1 MKYLRTSLICIF
13 LMQLSFPVKAEKS
26 DSNGL
31 TDILL
36 INSYH
41 YTFKWTNDITNAVV
55 KELPEA
61 DDYRISIEYIDT
73 KRFSFQRQEV
83 LYFEYLKEKYRTL
96 DIKGIIC
103 SDNDAFEF
111 VLKHGKEIWGDVP
124 VTFCGVNELFKYDI
138 NSTNYFGVEE
148 EIAIAQTLE
157 LILTLQPDLK
167 ELIVVSDST
176 LNGILFADQFLRA
189 ARAINF
195 PVDYD
200 LIYATSVELL
210 GETLKEVDP
219 EKRAILLLSLYLPR
233 NGAVKDMILEADFL
247 KSCLDVPVY
256 GTWDFLFGGFI
267 LGGVINTGEEQGRL
281 AAQLLKRKLAGETFP
296 PGYLVKSTQ
305 TMVVDYNKLKYYNID
320 LSLVP
325 KNALVL
331 HEPENYFRK
340 YRQEILIVCSVL
352 GFLIV
357 INIILLRLLNEKRI
371 AEAKLRKSEERL
383 ELALDGANVG
393 LWDIDLENKAVYI
406 NKWVSGLLGYG
417 DSGIAR
423 VTIGDWIKTCH
434 PDDLGQVNEV
444 LHMHLSGKVHDFNTE
459 ARLQTSS
466 GEYKWFSLHGKVVEV
481 DQNSTPRRMIGLMLD
496 IDMQKQFEEQ
506 LRIAKEKAEESDR
519 LKSSFLANV
528 SHEIRTPMNA
538 ILGFSDILLDASIQ
552 KEDSLKF
559 LSLIRSSGE
568 SLLALINDIIDIS
581 KIESGQFNIV
591 IGKFDLHLLF
601 DKISH
606 IASTLINTYNRDIE
620 LIIEKGV
627 DQASLF
633 IESDQYRLEQIIN
646 NLISNAI
653 KFTSRGH
660 VILSY
665 TIPDNNTLEIR
676 VTDTGRGISKEDQ
689 GVIFNR
695 FRQINPDP
703 RINIGG
709 TGLGLAISKSI
720 TELLGGT
727 ISVVSAPD
735 EGATFIVRI
744 PCKYIK

>member
-61 DDYRISIEYIDT
+61 DDYRISIEYLDT

-83 LYFEYLKEKYRTL
+83 LYVEYLKEKYRTL

-296 PGYLVKSTQ
+296 SGYLVKPTQ

-606 IASTLINTYNRDIE
+606 IASALINTYNRDIE

-689 GVIFNR
+689 GVIFER

-703 RINIGG
+703 KINIGG

-727 ISVVSAPD
+727 ICVDSAPD
-735 EGATFIVRI
+735 QGATFRVRI
-744 PCKYIK
+744 PCKYL

>member
-1 MKYLRTSLICIF
+1 
-13 LMQLSFPVKAEKS
+13 MQLSFPVKAEKS

-61 DDYRISIEYIDT
+61 DDYRISIEYLDT

-83 LYFEYLKEKYRTL
+83 LYVEYLKEKYRTL

-296 PGYLVKSTQ
+296 PGYLVKPTQ

-689 GVIFNR
+689 GVIFER

-703 RINIGG
+703 KINIGG

-727 ISVVSAPD
+727 ICVDSAPD
-735 EGATFIVRI
+735 QGATFRVRI
-744 PCKYIK
+744 PCKYL

>member
-61 DDYRISIEYIDT
+61 DDYRISIEYLDT

-83 LYFEYLKEKYRTL
+83 LYVEYLKEKYRTL

-111 VLKHGKEIWGDVP
+111 VSKHGKEIWGDVP

-296 PGYLVKSTQ
+296 PGYLVKPTQ

-689 GVIFNR
+689 GVIFER

-703 RINIGG
+703 KINIGG

-720 TELLGGT
+720 TELLG
-727 ISVVSAPD
+727 V
-735 EGATFIVRI
+735 
-744 PCKYIK
+744 

>member
-61 DDYRISIEYIDT
+61 DDYRISIEYLDT

-83 LYFEYLKEKYRTL
+83 LYVEYLKEKYRTL

-296 PGYLVKSTQ
+296 PGYLVKPTQ

-417 DSGIAR
+417 DSGIAH

-459 ARLQTSS
+459 TRLLTSS

-689 GVIFNR
+689 GVIFER

-703 RINIGG
+703 KINIGG

-727 ISVVSAPD
+727 ICVDSAPD
-735 EGATFIVRI
+735 QGATFRVRI
-744 PCKYIK
+744 PCKYL

>member
-1 MKYLRTSLICIF
+1 
-13 LMQLSFPVKAEKS
+13 MQLSFPVKAEKS

-41 YTFKWTNDITNAVV
+41 YTFQWTNDITNAVV

-61 DDYRISIEYIDT
+61 NDYRISIEYLDT

-83 LYFEYLKEKYRTL
+83 LYVEYLKEKYRTL

-296 PGYLVKSTQ
+296 PGYLVKPTQ

-653 KFTSRGH
+653 KFTSRGR

-689 GVIFNR
+689 GVIFER

-703 RINIGG
+703 KINIGG

-727 ISVVSAPD
+727 ICVDSAPD
-735 EGATFIVRI
+735 QGATFRVRI
-744 PCKYIK
+744 PCKYL

>member
-61 DDYRISIEYIDT
+61 DDYRISIEYLDT

-83 LYFEYLKEKYRTL
+83 LYVEYLKEKYRTL

-296 PGYLVKSTQ
+296 PGYLVKPTQ

-689 GVIFNR
+689 GVIFER
-695 FRQINPDP
+695 FRQINPDSK
-703 RINIGG
+703 INIGG

-727 ISVVSAPD
+727 ICVDSAPD
-735 EGATFIVRI
+735 QGATFRVRI
-744 PCKYIK
+744 PCKYL

>member
-61 DDYRISIEYIDT
+61 DDYRISIEYLDT

-83 LYFEYLKEKYRTL
+83 LYVEYLKEKYRTL

-210 GETLKEVDP
+210 GETLKEADP

-296 PGYLVKSTQ
+296 PGYLVKPTQ

-689 GVIFNR
+689 GVIFER

-703 RINIGG
+703 KINIGG

-727 ISVVSAPD
+727 ICVDSAPD
-735 EGATFIVRI
+735 QGATFRVRI
-744 PCKYIK
+744 PCKYL

>member
-61 DDYRISIEYIDT
+61 DDYRISIEYLDT

-83 LYFEYLKEKYRTL
+83 LYVEYLKEKYRTL

-296 PGYLVKSTQ
+296 PGYLVKPTQ
-305 TMVVDYNKLKYYNID
+305 TMVVDYNKLKNYNID

-417 DSGIAR
+417 DSGIAH

-689 GVIFNR
+689 GVIFER

-703 RINIGG
+703 KINIGG

-727 ISVVSAPD
+727 ICVDSAPD
-735 EGATFIVRI
+735 QGATFRVRI
-744 PCKYIK
+744 PCKYL

>member
-61 DDYRISIEYIDT
+61 DDYRISIEYLDT

-83 LYFEYLKEKYRTL
+83 LYVEYLKEKYRTL

-296 PGYLVKSTQ
+296 PGYLVKPTQ

-417 DSGIAR
+417 DSGIAH

-660 VILSY
+660 VKLSY

-689 GVIFNR
+689 GVIFER

-703 RINIGG
+703 KINIGG

-720 TELLGGT
+720 TELLSGT
-727 ISVVSAPD
+727 ICVDSAPD
-735 EGATFIVRI
+735 QGATFRVRI
-744 PCKYIK
+744 PCKYL

>member
-1 MKYLRTSLICIF
+1 MNYLRTSLICIF

-61 DDYRISIEYIDT
+61 DDYRISIEYLDT

-83 LYFEYLKEKYRTL
+83 FYVEYLKEKYRTL

-111 VLKHGKEIWGDVP
+111 VLKHGKEICGDVP
-124 VTFCGVNELFKYDI
+124 VTCCGVNELFKYDI

-481 DQNSTPRRMIGLMLD
+481 DQNSTPRRMTGLMLD

-552 KEDSLKF
+552 KEDRLKF

-591 IGKFDLHLLF
+591 IGKFDLNLLF

-676 VTDTGRGISKEDQ
+676 VTDTGRGISKENQ
-689 GVIFNR
+689 GVIFER

-703 RINIGG
+703 KINIGG

-727 ISVVSAPD
+727 ICVDSAPD
-735 EGATFIVRI
+735 QGATFRVRI
-744 PCKYIK
+744 PCKYL

>member
-1 MKYLRTSLICIF
+1 
-13 LMQLSFPVKAEKS
+13 
-26 DSNGL
+26 
-31 TDILL
+31 
-36 INSYH
+36 
-41 YTFKWTNDITNAVV
+41 
-55 KELPEA
+55 
-61 DDYRISIEYIDT
+61 
-73 KRFSFQRQEV
+73 
-83 LYFEYLKEKYRTL
+83 
-96 DIKGIIC
+96 
-103 SDNDAFEF
+103 
-111 VLKHGKEIWGDVP
+111 
-124 VTFCGVNELFKYDI
+124 
-138 NSTNYFGVEE
+138 
-148 EIAIAQTLE
+148 
-157 LILTLQPDLK
+157 
-167 ELIVVSDST
+167 
-176 LNGILFADQFLRA
+176 
-189 ARAINF
+189 
-195 PVDYD
+195 
-200 LIYATSVELL
+200 
-210 GETLKEVDP
+210 
-219 EKRAILLLSLYLPR
+219 
-233 NGAVKDMILEADFL
+233 
-247 KSCLDVPVY
+247 
-256 GTWDFLFGGFI
+256 
-267 LGGVINTGEEQGRL
+267 
-281 AAQLLKRKLAGETFP
+281 
-296 PGYLVKSTQ
+296 
-305 TMVVDYNKLKYYNID
+305 
-320 LSLVP
+320 
-325 KNALVL
+325 
-331 HEPENYFRK
+331 
-340 YRQEILIVCSVL
+340 
-352 GFLIV
+352 
-357 INIILLRLLNEKRI
+357 
-371 AEAKLRKSEERL
+371 
-383 ELALDGANVG
+383 
-393 LWDIDLENKAVYI
+393 
-406 NKWVSGLLGYG
+406 
-417 DSGIAR
+417 
-423 VTIGDWIKTCH
+423 
-434 PDDLGQVNEV
+434 
-444 LHMHLSGKVHDFNTE
+444 MHLSGKVHDFNTE

-606 IASTLINTYNRDIE
+606 IASALINTYNRDIE

-689 GVIFNR
+689 GVIFER

-703 RINIGG
+703 KINIGG

-727 ISVVSAPD
+727 ICVDSAPD
-735 EGATFIVRI
+735 QGATFRVRI
-744 PCKYIK
+744 PCKYL

>member
-1 MKYLRTSLICIF
+1 
-13 LMQLSFPVKAEKS
+13 MQLSFPVKAEKS

-61 DDYRISIEYIDT
+61 DDYRISIEYLDT

-83 LYFEYLKEKYRTL
+83 LYVEYLKEKYRTL

-296 PGYLVKSTQ
+296 PGYLVKPTQ

-417 DSGIAR
+417 DSGIAH

-459 ARLQTSS
+459 TRLLTSS

-653 KFTSRGH
+653 KFTSCGH

-689 GVIFNR
+689 GVIFER

-703 RINIGG
+703 KINIGG

-727 ISVVSAPD
+727 ICVDSAPD
-735 EGATFIVRI
+735 QGATFRVRI
-744 PCKYIK
+744 PCKYL

>member
-13 LMQLSFPVKAEKS
+13 LMQLSYPVKAEKS

-61 DDYRISIEYIDT
+61 DDYRISIEYLDT

-83 LYFEYLKEKYRTL
+83 LYVEYLKEKYRTL

-417 DSGIAR
+417 DSGIAH

-689 GVIFNR
+689 GVIFER

-703 RINIGG
+703 KINIGG

-727 ISVVSAPD
+727 ICVDSAPD
-735 EGATFIVRI
+735 QGATFRVRI
-744 PCKYIK
+744 PCKYL

>member
-61 DDYRISIEYIDT
+61 DDYRISIEYLDT

-83 LYFEYLKEKYRTL
+83 LYVEYLKEKYRTL

-296 PGYLVKSTQ
+296 PGYLVKPTQ

-606 IASTLINTYNRDIE
+606 IASALINTYNRDIE

-689 GVIFNR
+689 GVIFER

-703 RINIGG
+703 KINIGG

-727 ISVVSAPD
+727 ICVDSAPD
-735 EGATFIVRI
+735 QGATFRVRI
-744 PCKYIK
+744 PCKYL

>member
-61 DDYRISIEYIDT
+61 DDYRISIEYLDT

-83 LYFEYLKEKYRTL
+83 LYVEYLKEKYRTL

-296 PGYLVKSTQ
+296 PGYLVKPTQ

-689 GVIFNR
+689 GVIFER

-703 RINIGG
+703 KINIGG

-727 ISVVSAPD
+727 ICVDSAPD
-735 EGATFIVRI
+735 QGATFRVRI
-744 PCKYIK
+744 PCKYL

>member
-1 MKYLRTSLICIF
+1 
-13 LMQLSFPVKAEKS
+13 MQLSFPVKAEKS

-61 DDYRISIEYIDT
+61 DDYRISIEYLDT

-83 LYFEYLKEKYRTL
+83 LYVEYLKEKYRTL

-296 PGYLVKSTQ
+296 PGYLVKPTQ

-466 GEYKWFSLHGKVVEV
+466 GEYKWFSLHGKVVEA

-653 KFTSRGH
+653 KFTSRGR

-689 GVIFNR
+689 GVIFER

-703 RINIGG
+703 KINIGG

-727 ISVVSAPD
+727 ICVDSAPD
-735 EGATFIVRI
+735 QGATFRVRI
-744 PCKYIK
+744 PCKYL

>member
-61 DDYRISIEYIDT
+61 DDYRISIEYLDT

-83 LYFEYLKEKYRTL
+83 LYVEYLKEKYRTL

-296 PGYLVKSTQ
+296 PGYLVKPTQ

-466 GEYKWFSLHGKVVEV
+466 GEYKWFSLHGKVVEA

-689 GVIFNR
+689 GVIFER

-703 RINIGG
+703 KINIGG

-727 ISVVSAPD
+727 ICVDSAPD
-735 EGATFIVRI
+735 QGATFRVRI
-744 PCKYIK
+744 PCKYL

>member
-61 DDYRISIEYIDT
+61 DDYRISIEYLDT
-73 KRFSFQRQEV
+73 KRFSFLRQEV
-83 LYFEYLKEKYRTL
+83 LYVEYLKEKYRTL

-417 DSGIAR
+417 DSGIAH

-689 GVIFNR
+689 GVIFER

-703 RINIGG
+703 KINIGG

-727 ISVVSAPD
+727 ICVDSAPD
-735 EGATFIVRI
+735 QGATFRVRI
-744 PCKYIK
+744 PCKYL

>member
-61 DDYRISIEYIDT
+61 DDYRISIEYLDT

-83 LYFEYLKEKYRTL
+83 LYVEYLKEKYRTL

-393 LWDIDLENKAVYI
+393 LWDINLENKAVYI

-417 DSGIAR
+417 DSGIAH

-689 GVIFNR
+689 GVIFER

-703 RINIGG
+703 KINIGG

-727 ISVVSAPD
+727 ICVDSAPD
-735 EGATFIVRI
+735 QGATFRVRI
-744 PCKYIK
+744 PCKYL

>member
-61 DDYRISIEYIDT
+61 DDYRISIEYLDT

-83 LYFEYLKEKYRTL
+83 LYVEYLKEKYRTL

-296 PGYLVKSTQ
+296 PGYLVKPTQ

-417 DSGIAR
+417 DSGIAH

-660 VILSY
+660 VKLSY

-689 GVIFNR
+689 GVIFER

-703 RINIGG
+703 KINIGG

-727 ISVVSAPD
+727 ICVDSAPD
-735 EGATFIVRI
+735 QGATFRVRI
-744 PCKYIK
+744 PCKYL

>member
-61 DDYRISIEYIDT
+61 DDYRISIEYLDT

-83 LYFEYLKEKYRTL
+83 LYVEYLKEKYRTL

-417 DSGIAR
+417 DSGIAH

-466 GEYKWFSLHGKVVEV
+466 GEYKWFALHGKVVEV

-689 GVIFNR
+689 GVIFER

-703 RINIGG
+703 KINIGG

-727 ISVVSAPD
+727 ICVDSAPD
-735 EGATFIVRI
+735 QGATFRVRI
-744 PCKYIK
+744 PCKYL

>member
-61 DDYRISIEYIDT
+61 DDYRISIEYLDT

-83 LYFEYLKEKYRTL
+83 LYVEYLKEKYRTL

-371 AEAKLRKSEERL
+371 VEAKLRKSEERL

-417 DSGIAR
+417 DSGIAH

-689 GVIFNR
+689 GVIFER

-703 RINIGG
+703 KINIGG

-727 ISVVSAPD
+727 ICVDSAPD
-735 EGATFIVRI
+735 QGATFRVRI
-744 PCKYIK
+744 PCKYL

>member
-61 DDYRISIEYIDT
+61 DDYRISIEYLDT

-83 LYFEYLKEKYRTL
+83 LYVEYLKEKYRTL

-296 PGYLVKSTQ
+296 PGYLVKPTQ

-417 DSGIAR
+417 DSGIAH

-689 GVIFNR
+689 GVIFER
-695 FRQINPDP
+695 FRQINPDSK
-703 RINIGG
+703 INIGG

-727 ISVVSAPD
+727 ICVDSAPD
-735 EGATFIVRI
+735 QGATFRVRI
-744 PCKYIK
+744 PCKYL

>member
-61 DDYRISIEYIDT
+61 DDYRISIEYLDT

-83 LYFEYLKEKYRTL
+83 LYVEYLKEKYRTL

-296 PGYLVKSTQ
+296 PGYLVKPTQ

-466 GEYKWFSLHGKVVEV
+466 GEYKWFSLHGKVVEA

-660 VILSY
+660 VKLSY

-689 GVIFNR
+689 GVIFER

-703 RINIGG
+703 KINIGG

-727 ISVVSAPD
+727 ICVDSAPD
-735 EGATFIVRI
+735 QGATFRVRI
-744 PCKYIK
+744 PCKYL

>member
-61 DDYRISIEYIDT
+61 DDYRISIEYLDT

-83 LYFEYLKEKYRTL
+83 LYVEYLKEKYRTL

-417 DSGIAR
+417 DSGIAH

-660 VILSY
+660 VKLSY

-689 GVIFNR
+689 GVIFER

-703 RINIGG
+703 KINIGG

-727 ISVVSAPD
+727 ICVDSAPD
-735 EGATFIVRI
+735 QGATFRVRI
-744 PCKYIK
+744 PCKYL